1 MRYTIK
7 NRLLTV
13 TVDSIGAEL
22 VSVKKREEE
31 YIRQCRDTELWSS
44 HAPILFPVCGR
55 LSGGGYLY
63 DGIKYNMPLHGFAK
77 DFDFEVRFCGN
88 DRILLSLSADEKS
101 KEFFPFEFEFIVE
114 YRLSADTVDV
124 KTVVKN
130 RGDKVM
136 PATVGFHPGFAVA
149 RDADLLSDCRIDFV
163 EVCSPDKLLLS
174 ADGFNTGRKCA
185 FPLEDGHLLNVSD
198 SLIGDCGLFLSNTS
212 GRVLLESPV
221 GGKRVEIDCHGIPY
235 VGIWRENSKNAGYIC
250 IEPWC
255 GLPSFE
261 GDLSDIETKNDMFRI
276 QPMNEKKIGIR
287 MKFF

>member
-13 TVDSIGAEL
+13 TVDSLGAEL

-31 YIRQCRDTELWSS
+31 YIRQCRDSELWSS

-55 LSGGGYLY
+55 LNGGGYLCE
-63 DGIKYNMPLHGFAK
+63 GREYNMPLHGFAK
-77 DFDFEVRFCGN
+77 DFDFEVRCCGS
-88 DRILLSLSADEKS
+88 DRILLSLSANEKT
-101 KEFFPFEFEFIVE
+101 KEFFPFEFEFTVE
-114 YRLSADTVDV
+114 YRLSSDAVDV
-124 KTVVKN
+124 KTVIKN
-130 RGDKVM
+130 KGGKVM
-136 PATVGFHPGFAVA
+136 PATVGFHPGFAIV
-149 RDADLLSDCRIDFV
+149 RDADQVCDCRINFV
-163 EVCSPDKLLLS
+163 EACSPDKLLLS
-174 ADGFNTGRKCA
+174 TDGFNTGRKCA

-212 GRVLLESPV
+212 GCVRLESPV
-221 GGKRVEIDCHGIPY
+221 GKKRVEIDCRGIPY
-235 VGIWRENSKNAGYIC
+235 VGVWRESGKDVGYIC

-261 GDLSDIETKNDMFRI
+261 GELSDIETKNDMFRI
-276 QPMNEKKIGIR
+276 QPMNEKKVGIR